1 MAKLFFKVESDL
13 QKVVDL
19 RNEIQRLETQLKSF
33 GKSTPTAQIRQT
45 ESQLASAR
53 QQFQS
58 LGSSAAMAAAQ
69 MGTNF
74 KQQILAA
81 SQSVANLSNRIID
94 QKAVVH
100 EMQNNVRSLGEAYRT
115 ALKGGGTG
123 EAELTQ
129 LTKAK
134 EALAAEKDALF
145 QLNLE
150 KSRAVVTTQELKA
163 EYEAFNEEADD
174 STDTL
179 GKMNE
184 KFREI
189 AMTLGIGIGVKALI
203 DGIKQLGQAVIETRG
218 QFQQMETSLEVLLGS
233 REKADALMAQIKEFA
248 KVSPLDLKSTVA
260 ATQMMLGF
268 NIEAEKVPKF
278 LRAIGDVAMG
288 DAGRFNSLTLAFS
301 QMSASGKL
309 MGQDLNQMINAGFNP
324 LQAIA
329 AKTGKSIADLKEEM
343 SKGAISAEMVQQA
356 FIDAT
361 SAGGKFYQMS
371 ERASKTINGQLS
383 MLQDAM
389 DAAFNEMG
397 QASEGFILDSIQGV
411 TSLIQNWKEVG
422 EVMLALVAT
431 YGVYKT
437 VVMTTAAVQGSAY
450 AAELAALTELTT
462 AKAAEGGT
470 TAAMANA
477 DLDAAVKSGVLTA
490 EKAKQIATLRA
501 EVAAKVASAQ
511 ASAKAAA
518 TEVASANTSLVAAKQ
533 RLAQAELSLNVE
545 RQRALAV
552 RNSTNAELI
561 ATRQAAVRT
570 AAEQHQAAM
579 MEVKIAEEQVYIATK
594 RQETAQ
600 TALNTVTTEAETAAK
615 MINSGANVANTGTSN
630 LLATAKTKLIA
641 VTKRLT
647 AAMMANPWALAAA
660 GVAALGYGI
669 YKLITYETDAEKAQK
684 ALNQVHDEFNKKT
697 AAEQVQ
703 IDRLFTKLKNA
714 KEGTKAYQKA
724 KDDIISKYGS
734 YLNGLDKEISSLK
747 NVEAAYKAVASA
759 ARDAA
764 KARAIEAAT
773 TTAADTYA
781 GVEANARQQI
791 MDTLKEH
798 YGDQKDATGAY
809 LWELRYNEVIG
820 SKYFDPTSTTTLKE
834 SWLRQFDE
842 THAAPGGPGPSTT
855 YTTNAIESALKKQ
868 AEGKK
873 NFEKSLEDIER
884 LYGEAPKKEG
894 EKAEEEAIHNKE
906 WHKNEISKIDAQID
920 AMADAKIDAG
930 EADELRKKRDKLQAE
945 MDKRWGNKTTSTST
959 SSTSSSDTDS
969 PAKRAMET
977 KKAEQE
983 YADTVSEFIR
993 DMQQEISDAN
1003 IDAMSESTDKE
1014 IAQIRA
1020 DKQKKLN
1027 ALEKEIEDLAKAQM
1041 QKDKEV
1047 WLNADKN
1054 RKEEDYIPTKTKEQ
1068 YVAEIKADKTT
1079 GSLYT
1084 TRYNQI
1090 VAEANKAEDKIVDNA
1105 KQSWNEYLKEYGTY
1119 EQKRQAITDL
1129 YMEKYNKATNA
1140 GDKMSILAQM
1150 KKELSELDVEAN
1162 KKTAAISRL
1171 FEDMSKKSVEEMR
1184 EIATKGQKALDFL
1197 IKGEWNDAQGIQ
1209 FGMTKD
1215 TFDVLKASPEEL
1227 DKIRKA
1233 IESITN
1239 AADDSEGAFKKMA
1252 NGLKDLF
1259 EKGANAKDIEKALQ
1273 TISSELSKVTNAA
1286 GFLADTFAGLG
1297 ETFGNDTLKEIG
1309 EGINVAID
1317 ALDSAMKGAEAAA
1330 NLGLGAI
1337 GAAAGAALG
1346 LVSSLVQ
1353 SLSKIHDQ
1361 KHEEKIEDLQ
1371 DQIDEVR
1378 KSYDNLN
1385 DEIDKLYSKS
1395 ASAKIKEQNALLEK
1409 QNKLIREQME
1419 EEEAKKNTDEDR
1431 LKDWNDQLEE
1441 NEKQIKKNK
1450 EAAIDAVFGSDLQS
1464 AIENF
1469 ANAYADAWSN
1479 GTSKI
1484 KAAKDIVRD
1493 MMRNMVIESIKASIE
1508 TSKAME
1514 QIRNAMLEFYGDN
1527 IFSIAEQD
1535 EMMRMAEDLQAE
1547 LDRDYAWAD
1556 NLLKDTYSQDG
1567 SSRGFQAMSQDT
1579 GDELNGRFTAMVE
1592 LQTLALDEQRKQTA
1606 LLTQMVESGGMS
1618 FADAVKAYMGS
1629 NAMDIGKVMA
1639 EGFVNANS
1647 SATTIVQN
1655 NALGEQMADMNN
1667 RLGNLEV
1674 MTADFF
1680 LNMQTTVENNA
1691 KMTKNSNQMVELS
1704 RETNNLLKNL

>member
-100 EMQNNVRSLGEAYRT
+100 EMQNNVRSLSEAYRT

-134 EALAAEKDALF
+134 EALAAEKEALF

-184 KFREI
+184 RFREI

-490 EKAKQIATLRA
+490 EKAKQIAMLRA

-561 ATRQAAVRT
+561 ATRQAAIRT

-594 RQETAQ
+594 QQEVAQ

-615 MINSGANVANTGTSN
+615 LTNSGANVANTGTTN

-781 GVEANARQQI
+781 GVEADARQNI
-791 MDTLKEH
+791 MNALKEH
-798 YGDQKDATGAY
+798 YGDRKDATGAY
-809 LWELRYNEVIG
+809 LWEMRYNEVIG

-842 THAAPGGPGPSTT
+842 ERWTT
-855 YTTNAIESALKKQ
+855 GDELRTPERYTVNKIRNELKKVT
-868 AEGKK
+868 EGKK
-873 NFEKSLEDIER
+873 GFEKSLEDIER

-906 WHKNEISKIDAQID
+906 WYKNEISKIDAQID

-930 EADELRKKRDKLQAE
+930 EANELRKKRDKLQAE
-945 MDKRWGNKTTSTST
+945 MDKRWGNKTTSTT
-959 SSTSSSDTDS
+959 STSSSDKDS

-983 YADTVSEFIR
+983 YADTVSEFVR
-993 DMQQEISDAN
+993 DMQEEISDAN
-1003 IDAMSESTDKE
+1003 IDAMSEGTNKE

-1020 DKQKKLN
+1020 EKQKKLN
-1027 ALEKEIEDLAKAQM
+1027 ALEQEIEDLAKAQM
-1041 QKDKEV
+1041 EKDKEV
-1047 WLNADKN
+1047 WLNAGEN
-1054 RKEEDYIPTKTKEQ
+1054 RKEEDYVPTKTKEQ

-1090 VAEANKAEDKIVDNA
+1090 VAEADKAEDKIVDNA

-1129 YMEKYNKATNA
+1129 YMEKYNEATNA

-1209 FGMTKD
+1209 FGMTKE
-1215 TFDVLKASPEEL
+1215 TFDILKASPEEL

-1233 IESITN
+1233 IEGITE
-1239 AADDSEGAFKKMA
+1239 AADNSEGAFKKMA

-1273 TISSELSKVTNAA
+1273 TISSGLREVTNAA

-1337 GAAAGAALG
+1337 GAAIGGAIG
-1346 LVSSLVQ
+1346 LASSLIQ

-1441 NEKQIKKNK
+1441 NEKQIKRNK

-1547 LDRDYAWAD
+1547 LDREYAWAD

>member
-163 EYEAFNEEADD
+163 EYEAFNDESEQSIDI
-174 STDTL
+174 L
-179 GKMNE
+179 GELGN
-184 KFREI
+184 KFKSI
-189 AMTLGIGIGVKALI
+189 AGAIGIATGLKELAQQV
-203 DGIKQLGQAVIETRG
+203 IKTRG
-218 QFQQMETSLEVLLGS
+218 EFQLMESSLEVLLGS
-233 REKADALMAQIKEFA
+233 KEKADAMMSQVREYA
-248 KVSPLDLKSTVA
+248 KISPLDLKSTVA

-288 DAGRFNSLTLAFS
+288 DVGRFNSLTLAFS
-301 QMSASGKL
+301 QMSAAGKL

-329 AKTGKSIADLKEEM
+329 AKTGKSIADLKEDM

-518 TEVASANTSLVAAKQ
+518 TEVASANLVLASAKR
-533 RLAQAELSLNVE
+533 RLAQTEASLWAEE
-545 RQRALAV
+545 QRYRQVLKTGNADAIAAAQTNMRIAAEKRHQASLAV
-552 RNSTNAELI
+552 SN
-561 ATRQAAVRT
+561 
-570 AAEQHQAAM
+570 
-579 MEVKIAEEQVYIATK
+579 AEEQVSVAVK
-594 RQETAQ
+594 QQEVAQ

-615 MINSGANVANTGTSN
+615 LTNSGANVANTGTTN

-684 ALNQVHDEFNKKT
+684 AINQVHDEFNKKA

-781 GVEANARQQI
+781 GVEADARQKI
-791 MDTLKEH
+791 MNALKDR

-809 LWELRYNEVIG
+809 LWEQRYNEVIG
-820 SKYFDPTSTTTLKE
+820 SKYFDSTSTTTLKE

-842 THAAPGGPGPSTT
+842 ERSTIPDELGRRVT
-855 YTTNAIESALKKQ
+855 YTVNPIRDALKVVT
-868 AEGKK
+868 EGKK
-873 NFEKSLEDIER
+873 DFEKSLEDTER

-894 EKAEEEAIHNKE
+894 EKAEEEKKDAEKTKKDWE
-906 WHKNEISKIDAQID
+906 EIAKTKTAQYEAMTEAQQNSKAGIKLRDEIAE
-920 AMADAKIDAG
+920 AELHAK
-930 EADELRKKRDKLQAE
+930 KQSYQSP
-945 MDKRWGNKTTSTST
+945 TSTST
-959 SSTSSSDTDS
+959 SSSNTDS

-983 YADTVSEFIR
+983 YADTVSEFLR
-993 DMQQEISDAN
+993 DMQEEISDAN
-1003 IDAMSESTDKE
+1003 IDAMSEGTDKE

-1020 DKQKKLN
+1020 EKQKKLN
-1027 ALEKEIEDLAKAQM
+1027 ALEQRIEDLAKAQM
-1041 QKDKEV
+1041 EKDKEV

-1054 RKEEDYIPTKTKEQ
+1054 RKEENYIPTKTKEE
-1068 YVAEIKADKTT
+1068 YIADIKADKTT

-1090 VAEANKAEDKIVDNA
+1090 VAEADKAEDKIVDNA
-1105 KQSWNEYLKEYGTY
+1105 KQSLNEYLKEYGTY

-1129 YMEKYNKATNA
+1129 YMKKYNEATNA

-1209 FGMTKD
+1209 FGMTKE
-1215 TFDVLKASPEEL
+1215 TFDILKASPEEL

-1233 IESITN
+1233 IESITE
-1239 AADDSEGAFKKMA
+1239 AADNSEGAFKMMA

-1273 TISSELSKVTNAA
+1273 TISSGLSKVTNAA

-1330 NLGLGAI
+1330 NLGLGTI
-1337 GAAAGAALG
+1337 GAAIGGAIG
-1346 LVSSLVQ
+1346 LASSLIQ

-1378 KSYDNLN
+1378 KSYENLN

-1450 EAAIDAVFGSDLQS
+1450 EAAVDAVFGSDLQS

-1704 RETNNLLKNL
+1704 RETNNLLKKL

>member
-134 EALAAEKDALF
+134 EALAAEKEALF

-184 KFREI
+184 RFREI

-233 REKADALMAQIKEFA
+233 KEKADALMGEIKEFA

-490 EKAKQIATLRA
+490 EKAKQIAMLRA

-615 MINSGANVANTGTSN
+615 LTNSGANVANTGTTN

-684 ALNQVHDEFNKKT
+684 ALNQVHDEFNKKA

-781 GVEANARQQI
+781 GVEADARQKI
-791 MDTLKEH
+791 MNALKDR

-842 THAAPGGPGPSTT
+842 ERSTIPDELGRRVT
-855 YTTNAIESALKKQ
+855 YTVNPIRDELKVVT
-868 AEGKK
+868 EGKK
-873 NFEKSLEDIER
+873 AFEKSLEDTER

-894 EKAEEEAIHNKE
+894 EKAEEEKKDAEKTKKDWE
-906 WHKNEISKIDAQID
+906 EIAKTKTAQYEAMTEAQQKSKAGIKLRDEIAE
-920 AMADAKIDAG
+920 AELHAK
-930 EADELRKKRDKLQAE
+930 KQSYQSP
-945 MDKRWGNKTTSTST
+945 TST
-959 SSTSSSDTDS
+959 TSSSSDKDS

-983 YADTVSEFIR
+983 YADTVSEFVR
-993 DMQQEISDAN
+993 DMQEEISDAN
-1003 IDAMSESTDKE
+1003 IDAMSEGTDKE

-1020 DKQKKLN
+1020 EKQKKLN
-1027 ALEKEIEDLAKAQM
+1027 ALEQGIEDLAKAQM
-1041 QKDKEV
+1041 EKDKEV

-1054 RKEEDYIPTKTKEQ
+1054 RKEEDYIPTKTKEE
-1068 YVAEIKADKTT
+1068 YIADIKADKTT
-1079 GSLYT
+1079 GSLYD

-1090 VAEANKAEDKIVDNA
+1090 VAEADKAEDKIVDNA

-1129 YMEKYNKATNA
+1129 YMKKYNEATNA

-1209 FGMTKD
+1209 FGMTKE
-1215 TFDVLKASPEEL
+1215 TFDILKASPEEL

-1233 IESITN
+1233 IESITE
-1239 AADDSEGAFKKMA
+1239 AADNSEGAFKKMA

-1259 EKGANAKDIEKALQ
+1259 EKGANTKDIEKALQ
-1273 TISSELSKVTNAA
+1273 TISSGLGEVMKVA

-1317 ALDSAMKGAEAAA
+1317 ALDSAMKGAEAGSMFGPIGAA
-1330 NLGLGAI
+1330 IGGAI
-1337 GAAAGAALG
+1337 GLA
-1346 LVSSLVQ
+1346 SSLIQ
-1353 SLSKIHDQ
+1353 SLSKIHDK

-1484 KAAKDIVRD
+1484 KAAKDMVRD

-1535 EMMRMAEDLQAE
+1535 EVMRMAEELQAE
-1547 LDRDYAWAD
+1547 LDREYAWAD

-1704 RETNNLLKNL
+1704 RETNNLLKKL

>member
-184 KFREI
+184 RFREI

-324 LQAIA
+324 LQTIA
-329 AKTGKSIADLKEEM
+329 AKTGKSIADLKEDM

-397 QASEGFILDSIQGV
+397 QASEGFILDSIQSV

-490 EKAKQIATLRA
+490 EKAKQIAMLRA

-561 ATRQAAVRT
+561 ATRQAAIRT

-594 RQETAQ
+594 RQEVAQ

-615 MINSGANVANTGTSN
+615 LTNSGANVANTGTTN

-684 ALNQVHDEFNKKT
+684 SLNESIRQASASMTK
-697 AAEQVQ
+697 EQQ
-703 IDRLFTKLKNA
+703 ELDKLKEKLEGA
-714 KEGTKAYQKA
+714 KKGTKEWTDA
-724 KDDIISKYGS
+724 KNAIVSQYGKYFS
-734 YLNGLDKEISSLK
+734 NLETEINKVGTLATTYDQLTKSIKL
-747 NVEAAYKAVASA
+747 AAA
-759 ARDAA
+759 ARAM
-764 KARAIEAAT
+764 ET
-773 TTAADTYA
+773 FESNNTPDTYSYIESI
-781 GVEANARQQI
+781 GEALRSGDVFGKGGKKIELSEDRITQI
-791 MDTLKEH
+791 MGKVTDYLYDAGDKAIDSFLTKEE
-798 YGDQKDATGAY
+798 QAI
-809 LWELRYNEVIG
+809 LIN
-820 SKYFDPTSTTTLKE
+820 TSTTEWFGSTLMNELAKGKQGM
-834 SWLRQFDE
+834 RTFNQ
-842 THAAPGGPGPSTT
+842 AK
-855 YTTNAIESALKKQ
+855 TNIA
-868 AEGKK
+868 K
-873 NFEKSLEDIER
+873 NYGTSLEEITAGKVTPEETKDE
-884 LYGEAPKKEG
+884 PKKTIKWYED
-894 EKAEEEAIHNKE
+894 
-906 WHKNEISKIDAQID
+906 EISKIDSELKTAYTETEIAQGK
-920 AMADAKIDAG
+920 A
-930 EADELRKKRDKLQAE
+930 DKLIEKKKGLEKTLANLKKQTSTDAS
-945 MDKRWGNKTTSTST
+945 TTS
-959 SSTSSSDTDS
+959 SSSDTDS

-983 YADTVSEFIR
+983 YADTVSEFVR
-993 DMQQEISDAN
+993 DMQEEISDAN
-1003 IDAMSESTDKE
+1003 IDAMSEGTDKE

-1020 DKQKKLN
+1020 EKQKKLN
-1027 ALEKEIEDLAKAQM
+1027 ALEQGIEDLAKAQM
-1041 QKDKEV
+1041 EKDKEV

-1054 RKEEDYIPTKTKEQ
+1054 RKEEDYIPTKTKEE
-1068 YVAEIKADKTT
+1068 YIADIKADKTT

-1090 VAEANKAEDKIVDNA
+1090 VAEADKAEDKIVDNA

-1129 YMEKYNKATNA
+1129 YMKKYNEATNA

-1209 FGMTKD
+1209 FGMTKE
-1215 TFDVLKASPEEL
+1215 TFDILKASPEEL

-1233 IESITN
+1233 IESITE
-1239 AADDSEGAFKKMA
+1239 AADNSEGAFKKMA

-1259 EKGANAKDIEKALQ
+1259 EKGANTKDIEKALQ
-1273 TISSELSKVTNAA
+1273 TISSGLGEVMKVA
-1286 GFLADTFAGLG
+1286 GFLADTFTGLG

-1309 EGINVAID
+1309 EGINVAVD
-1317 ALDSAMKGAEAAA
+1317 ALDTAMKGAEAGSMFGPIGAA
-1330 NLGLGAI
+1330 IGGAI
-1337 GAAAGAALG
+1337 GLA
-1346 LVSSLVQ
+1346 SSLIQ
-1353 SLSKIHDQ
+1353 SLSKIHDK

-1484 KAAKDIVRD
+1484 KAAKDMVRD

-1535 EMMRMAEDLQAE
+1535 EVMRMAEELQAE
-1547 LDRDYAWAD
+1547 LDREYAWAD

>member
-33 GKSTPTAQIRQT
+33 GKSTPTTQIRQT

-100 EMQNNVRSLGEAYRT
+100 EMQNNVRSLSEAYRT

-134 EALAAEKDALF
+134 EALAAEKEALF

-184 KFREI
+184 RFREI

-411 TSLIQNWKEVG
+411 TGLIENWKEVG
-422 EVMLALVAT
+422 EVMLALITT

-518 TEVASANTSLVAAKQ
+518 TEVASANLVLASAKR
-533 RLAQAELSLNVE
+533 RLAQTEASLWAEE
-545 RQRALAV
+545 QRYRQALKTGNADAIAAAQTNMRIAAEKRHQASLAV
-552 RNSTNAELI
+552 SN
-561 ATRQAAVRT
+561 
-570 AAEQHQAAM
+570 
-579 MEVKIAEEQVYIATK
+579 AEEQVSVAVK
-594 RQETAQ
+594 QQEVTQ

-615 MINSGANVANTGTSN
+615 MTNSGANVANTGTTN

-781 GVEANARQQI
+781 GVEADARQKI
-791 MDTLKEH
+791 MNALKEH

-809 LWELRYNEVIG
+809 LWEMRYNEVIG

-834 SWLRQFDE
+834 SWLKQFDE
-842 THAAPGGPGPSTT
+842 KHWTPGDEFNAPQE
-855 YTTNAIESALKKQ
+855 YTVNPIRDALKKVTK
-868 AEGKK
+868 GRKDL
-873 NFEKSLEDIER
+873 EKSLEDTER
-884 LYGEAPKKEG
+884 LYGKAPKKEG
-894 EKAEEEAIHNKE
+894 EKAEEEKKDAEKTKKDWEEIAKTKTAQYE
-906 WHKNEISKIDAQID
+906 AMTKAQQKSAAGIKLKNEIINAEQK
-920 AMADAKIDAG
+920 AK
-930 EADELRKKRDKLQAE
+930 ELSYQSP
-945 MDKRWGNKTTSTST
+945 TSTST
-959 SSTSSSDTDS
+959 SSSDQDS

-983 YADTVSEFIR
+983 YADTVSEFVR
-993 DMQQEISDAN
+993 DMQEEISDAN
-1003 IDAMSESTDKE
+1003 IDAMSEGTNKE

-1041 QKDKEV
+1041 EKDKEV

-1054 RKEEDYIPTKTKEQ
+1054 RKEEDYIPTKTKEE
-1068 YVAEIKADKTT
+1068 YIADIKADKTT

-1090 VAEANKAEDKIVDNA
+1090 VAEADKAEDKIVDNA

-1129 YMEKYNKATNA
+1129 YMEKYNEATNA

-1184 EIATKGQKALDFL
+1184 EIATKGQRALDFL

-1209 FGMTKD
+1209 FGMTKE
-1215 TFDVLKASPEEL
+1215 TFDILKASPEEL

-1233 IESITN
+1233 IENITE
-1239 AADDSEGAFKKMA
+1239 AADNSEGAFKKVA
-1252 NGLKDLF
+1252 DGLKDITK
-1259 EKGANAKDIEKALQ
+1259 KGADVKDVKKALS
-1273 TISSELSKVTNAA
+1273 TISSGLGDIMKVA
-1286 GFLADTFAGLG
+1286 GLLGDTFTGLG
-1297 ETFGNDTLKEIG
+1297 EAFGNDTLKEIG
-1309 EGINVAID
+1309 EGINVAMSAVD
-1317 ALDSAMKGAEAAA
+1317 ATMKGAEA
-1330 NLGLGAI
+1330 GAMFGPI

-1378 KSYDNLN
+1378 KSYENLN
-1385 DEIDKLYSKS
+1385 DEIDKLYSKD

-1419 EEEAKKNTDEDR
+1419 EEEAKKKTDEDR

-1441 NEKQIKKNK
+1441 NEKQIKRNK

-1527 IFSIAEQD
+1527 IFTIAEQD

-1704 RETNNLLKNL
+1704 RETNNLLKKL

>member
-33 GKSTPTAQIRQT
+33 GKSTPTTQIRQT

-100 EMQNNVRSLGEAYRT
+100 EMQNNVRSLSEAYRT

-134 EALAAEKDALF
+134 EALAAEKEALF

-163 EYEAFNEEADD
+163 EYEAFNDESEQSIDI
-174 STDTL
+174 L
-179 GKMNE
+179 GELGN
-184 KFREI
+184 KFKSI
-189 AMTLGIGIGVKALI
+189 AGAIGIATGLKELAQQV
-203 DGIKQLGQAVIETRG
+203 IKTRG
-218 QFQQMETSLEVLLGS
+218 EFQLMESSLEVLLGS
-233 REKADALMAQIKEFA
+233 KEKADAMMSQVREYA
-248 KVSPLDLKSTVA
+248 KISPLDLKSTVA

-490 EKAKQIATLRA
+490 EKAKQIAMLRA

-615 MINSGANVANTGTSN
+615 LTNSGANVANTGTTN

-684 ALNQVHDEFNKKT
+684 ALNQVHDEFNKKA

-781 GVEANARQQI
+781 GVEADARQKI
-791 MDTLKEH
+791 MNALKEH

-834 SWLRQFDE
+834 SWLKQFDE
-842 THAAPGGPGPSTT
+842 ERSTIPDELGRRMT
-855 YTTNAIESALKKQ
+855 YTVNPIRDELKVVT
-868 AEGKK
+868 EGKK
-873 NFEKSLEDIER
+873 AFEKSLEDTER

-906 WHKNEISKIDAQID
+906 WYKNEISKIDAQID

-930 EADELRKKRDKLQAE
+930 EANELRKKRDKLQAE
-945 MDKRWGNKTTSTST
+945 MDKRWGNKTTSTT
-959 SSTSSSDTDS
+959 STSSSDEDN

-983 YADTVSEFIR
+983 YADTVSEFVR
-993 DMQQEISDAN
+993 GMQEEISDAN
-1003 IDAMSESTDKE
+1003 IDAMSEGTDKE

-1020 DKQKKLN
+1020 EKQKKLN
-1027 ALEKEIEDLAKAQM
+1027 ALEQGIEDLAKAQM
-1041 QKDKEV
+1041 EKDKEV

-1054 RKEEDYIPTKTKEQ
+1054 RKEEDYIPTKTKEE
-1068 YVAEIKADKTT
+1068 YIADIKADKTT

-1090 VAEANKAEDKIVDNA
+1090 VAEADKAEDKIVDNA

-1129 YMEKYNKATNA
+1129 YMKKYNEATNA

-1209 FGMTKD
+1209 FGMTKE
-1215 TFDVLKASPEEL
+1215 TFDILKASPEEL

-1233 IESITN
+1233 IESITE
-1239 AADDSEGAFKKMA
+1239 AADNSEGAFKKMA

-1259 EKGANAKDIEKALQ
+1259 EKGANTKDIEKALQ
-1273 TISSELSKVTNAA
+1273 TISSGLGEVMKVA
-1286 GFLADTFAGLG
+1286 GFLADTFTGLG
-1297 ETFGNDTLKEIG
+1297 ETFDNDTLKEIG
-1309 EGINVAID
+1309 EGINVAVD
-1317 ALDSAMKGAEAAA
+1317 ALDTAMKGAEAGSMFGPIGAA
-1330 NLGLGAI
+1330 IGGAI
-1337 GAAAGAALG
+1337 GLA
-1346 LVSSLVQ
+1346 SSLIQ
-1353 SLSKIHDQ
+1353 SLSKIHDK

-1484 KAAKDIVRD
+1484 KAAKDMVRD
-1493 MMRNMVIESIKASIE
+1493 MMRNMVIQSIKDSIE

-1514 QIRNAMLEFYGDN
+1514 KIRNAMLEFYGNN

-1535 EMMRMAEDLQAE
+1535 EVMRMAEELQAE
-1547 LDRDYAWAD
+1547 LDREYAWAD

>member
-100 EMQNNVRSLGEAYRT
+100 EMQNNVRSLSEAYRT

-518 TEVASANTSLVAAKQ
+518 TEVASANLVLASAKR
-533 RLAQAELSLNVE
+533 RLAQTEASLWAEE
-545 RQRALAV
+545 QRYRQALKTGNADAIAATQTNMRIAAEKRHQASLAV
-552 RNSTNAELI
+552 SN
-561 ATRQAAVRT
+561 
-570 AAEQHQAAM
+570 
-579 MEVKIAEEQVYIATK
+579 AEEQVSVAVK
-594 RQETAQ
+594 QQEVAQ

-615 MINSGANVANTGTSN
+615 MTNSGANVANTGTSN

-684 ALNQVHDEFNKKT
+684 ALNQVHDEFNKKA

-781 GVEANARQQI
+781 GVEADARQKI
-791 MDTLKEH
+791 MNALKDR

-809 LWELRYNEVIG
+809 LWEMRYNEVIG
-820 SKYFDPTSTTTLKE
+820 SKYFDSTSTTTLKE
-834 SWLRQFDE
+834 SWLKQFDE
-842 THAAPGGPGPSTT
+842 KYWSPGNEFNAPQE
-855 YTTNAIESALKKQ
+855 YTVNPIRDALKKVTK
-868 AEGKK
+868 GRKDL
-873 NFEKSLEDIER
+873 EKSLEDTER

-894 EKAEEEAIHNKE
+894 EKAEEETIHNKE
-906 WHKNEISKIDAQID
+906 WYKNEISKLDAQID

-930 EADELRKKRDKLQAE
+930 EANELRKKRDKLQAE

-959 SSTSSSDTDS
+959 SSSDKDS

-983 YADTVSEFIR
+983 YADTVSEFLR
-993 DMQQEISDAN
+993 DMQEEISDAN
-1003 IDAMSESTDKE
+1003 IDAMSEGTDKE

-1020 DKQKKLN
+1020 EKQKKLN
-1027 ALEKEIEDLAKAQM
+1027 ALEQGIEDLAKAQM
-1041 QKDKEV
+1041 EKDKEV

-1054 RKEEDYIPTKTKEQ
+1054 RKEEDYIPTKTKEE
-1068 YVAEIKADKTT
+1068 YIADIKADKTT

-1090 VAEANKAEDKIVDNA
+1090 VAEADKAEDKIVDNA

-1129 YMEKYNKATNA
+1129 YMEKYNEATNA

-1209 FGMTKD
+1209 FGMTKE
-1215 TFDVLKASPEEL
+1215 TFDILKASPEEL

-1233 IESITN
+1233 IESITE
-1239 AADDSEGAFKKMA
+1239 AADNSEGAFKMMA

-1259 EKGANAKDIEKALQ
+1259 EKGANTKDIEKALQ
-1273 TISSELSKVTNAA
+1273 TISSGLSKVTNAA

-1330 NLGLGAI
+1330 NLGLGPI
-1337 GAAAGAALG
+1337 GAAIGGAIG
-1346 LVSSLVQ
+1346 LASSLIQ
-1353 SLSKIHDQ
+1353 SLSKIHDK

-1378 KSYDNLN
+1378 KSYENLN
-1385 DEIDKLYSKS
+1385 DEIDKLYSKD

-1547 LDRDYAWAD
+1547 LDRDYAWAE

>member
-100 EMQNNVRSLGEAYRT
+100 EMQNNVRSLSEAYRT

-184 KFREI
+184 RFREI
-189 AMTLGIGIGVKALI
+189 AMTLGIGIGIKALI

-518 TEVASANTSLVAAKQ
+518 TEVASANLVLASAKR
-533 RLAQAELSLNVE
+533 RLAQTEASLWAEE
-545 RQRALAV
+545 QRYRQALKTGNADAIAAAQTNMRIAAEKRHQASLAV
-552 RNSTNAELI
+552 SN
-561 ATRQAAVRT
+561 
-570 AAEQHQAAM
+570 
-579 MEVKIAEEQVYIATK
+579 AEEQVSVAVK
-594 RQETAQ
+594 QQEVAQ
-600 TALNTVTTEAETAAK
+600 TTLNTVTTEAETAAK
-615 MINSGANVANTGTSN
+615 MTNSGANVANTGTSN

-781 GVEANARQQI
+781 GVEADARQKI
-791 MDTLKEH
+791 MNALKDR

-809 LWELRYNEVIG
+809 LWEMRYNEVIG
-820 SKYFDPTSTTTLKE
+820 SKYFDSTSTTTLKE
-834 SWLRQFDE
+834 SWLKQFDE
-842 THAAPGGPGPSTT
+842 KYWSPGNEFNAPQE
-855 YTTNAIESALKKQ
+855 YTVNPIREALKKVTK
-868 AEGKK
+868 GRKDL
-873 NFEKSLEDIER
+873 EKSLEDTER

-894 EKAEEEAIHNKE
+894 EKAEEETIHNKE
-906 WHKNEISKIDAQID
+906 WYKNEISKLDAQID

-930 EADELRKKRDKLQAE
+930 EANELRKKRDKLQAE

-959 SSTSSSDTDS
+959 SSSDKDS

-983 YADTVSEFIR
+983 YADTVSEFVR
-993 DMQQEISDAN
+993 GMQEEISDAN
-1003 IDAMSESTDKE
+1003 IDAMSEGTDKE

-1020 DKQKKLN
+1020 EKQKKLN
-1027 ALEKEIEDLAKAQM
+1027 ALEQGIEDLAKAQM
-1041 QKDKEV
+1041 EKDKEV

-1054 RKEEDYIPTKTKEQ
+1054 RKEEDYIPTKTKEE
-1068 YVAEIKADKTT
+1068 YIADIKADKEIGPAYEQRRKQIINDSLDQETDVWAKEKAAMDEYYEEF
-1079 GSLYT
+1079 GNYIQKRAAIISLYQE
-1084 TRYNQI
+1084 R
-1090 VAEANKAEDKIVDNA
+1090 
-1105 KQSWNEYLKEYGTY
+1105 
-1119 EQKRQAITDL
+1119 
-1129 YMEKYNKATNA
+1129 
-1140 GDKMSILAQM
+1140 ILAAENEGERKTLVAQM
-1150 KKELSELDVEAN
+1150 NKELSELDVEAN

-1209 FGMTKD
+1209 FGITKE
-1215 TFDVLKASPEEL
+1215 TFDILKASPEEL

-1239 AADDSEGAFKKMA
+1239 AADNSEGAFKKMA

-1259 EKGANAKDIEKALQ
+1259 EKGANTKDIEKALQ
-1273 TISSELSKVTNAA
+1273 TISSGLSKVTNAA

-1337 GAAAGAALG
+1337 GAAIGGAIG
-1346 LVSSLVQ
+1346 LASSLIQ

-1378 KSYDNLN
+1378 KSYENLN
-1385 DEIDKLYSKS
+1385 DEIDKLYSKD

-1409 QNKLIREQME
+1409 QNRLIREQME
-1419 EEEAKKNTDEDR
+1419 EEEAKKKTDEDR

-1567 SSRGFQAMSQDT
+1567 SSREFQAMSQDT

-1618 FADAVKAYMGS
+1618 FADAVKAYVS
-1629 NAMDIGKVMA
+1629 NNAMDIGKVMA

-1655 NALGEQMADMNN
+1655 NALGEQMTDMNN

-1704 RETNNLLKNL
+1704 RETNNLLKKL

>member
-100 EMQNNVRSLGEAYRT
+100 EMQNNVRSLSEAYRT

-134 EALAAEKDALF
+134 EALAAEKDTLF

-163 EYEAFNEEADD
+163 EYEAFNEESEQSIDI
-174 STDTL
+174 L
-179 GKMNE
+179 GELGN
-184 KFREI
+184 KFKSI
-189 AMTLGIGIGVKALI
+189 AGAIGIATGLKELAQQV
-203 DGIKQLGQAVIETRG
+203 IKTRG
-218 QFQQMETSLEVLLGS
+218 EFQLMESSLEVLLGS
-233 REKADALMAQIKEFA
+233 KEKADAMMSQVREYA
-248 KVSPLDLKSTVA
+248 KISPLDLKSTVA

-288 DAGRFNSLTLAFS
+288 DVGRFNSLTLAFS
-301 QMSASGKL
+301 QMSAAGKL
-309 MGQDLNQMINAGFNP
+309 MGQDLLQMVNAGFNP
-324 LQAIA
+324 LQTIS
-329 AKTGKSIADLKEEM
+329 AKTGKSIADLRKEM

-383 MLQDAM
+383 MLQDAI
-389 DAAFNEMG
+389 DSAFNEMG
-397 QASEGFILDSIQGV
+397 QASEGFVVDTISGTVKLV
-411 TSLIQNWKEVG
+411 ENWKEVG

-600 TALNTVTTEAETAAK
+600 TTLNTVTTEAETAAK
-615 MINSGANVANTGTSN
+615 MTNSGANVANTGTTN
-630 LLATAKTKLIA
+630 LLTTAKTKLIA

-734 YLNGLDKEISSLK
+734 YLNGLDKEVSSLK

-781 GVEANARQQI
+781 GVEADARQKI
-791 MDTLKEH
+791 MNALKEH

-809 LWELRYNEVIG
+809 LWEMRYNEVIG
-820 SKYFDPTSTTTLKE
+820 SKYFDSTSTTTLKE

-842 THAAPGGPGPSTT
+842 ERSTIPDELGRRVT
-855 YTTNAIESALKKQ
+855 YTVNPIRDALKVVT
-868 AEGKK
+868 EGKK
-873 NFEKSLEDIER
+873 GFEKSLEDTER
-884 LYGEAPKKEG
+884 LYGKAPKKEG
-894 EKAEEEAIHNKE
+894 EKAEEEKKDAEKTKKDWEEIAKTKTAQYEAMTEAQQNSKAGIKL
-906 WHKNEISKIDAQID
+906 KNEIINAEQK
-920 AMADAKIDAG
+920 AKG
-930 EADELRKKRDKLQAE
+930 LSYQSP
-945 MDKRWGNKTTSTST
+945 TST
-959 SSTSSSDTDS
+959 STSSSDTDS

-983 YADTVSEFIR
+983 YADTVSEFVR
-993 DMQQEISDAN
+993 DMQEEISDAN
-1003 IDAMSESTDKE
+1003 IDAMSEGTNKE

-1020 DKQKKLN
+1020 EKQKKLN
-1027 ALEKEIEDLAKAQM
+1027 ALEQRIEDLAKAQM
-1041 QKDKEV
+1041 EKDKEV

-1054 RKEEDYIPTKTKEQ
+1054 RKEEDYIPTKTKDE
-1068 YVAEIKADKTT
+1068 YIADIKADKEIGPAYEQRRKQIINDSLDQETDVWAKEKAAMDEYYEEF
-1079 GSLYT
+1079 GNYIQKRAAIISLYQE
-1084 TRYNQI
+1084 R
-1090 VAEANKAEDKIVDNA
+1090 
-1105 KQSWNEYLKEYGTY
+1105 
-1119 EQKRQAITDL
+1119 
-1129 YMEKYNKATNA
+1129 
-1140 GDKMSILAQM
+1140 ILAAENEGERKTLVAQM
-1150 KKELSELDVEAN
+1150 NKELSELDVEAN

-1184 EIATKGQKALDFL
+1184 EIATKGQQALDFL

-1209 FGMTKD
+1209 FGMTKE
-1215 TFDVLKASPEEL
+1215 TFDTLILNGEF

-1233 IESITN
+1233 IESITE
-1239 AADDSEGAFKKMA
+1239 AADNSEGAFKKMA
-1252 NGLKDLF
+1252 NGLNDLF
-1259 EKGANAKDIEKALQ
+1259 EKGANTKDIEKALQ
-1273 TISSELSKVTNAA
+1273 TISSGLGEVMKVA
-1286 GFLADTFAGLG
+1286 GFLADTFTGLG

-1337 GAAAGAALG
+1337 GIAIGGAIG
-1346 LVSSLVQ
+1346 LASSLIQ
-1353 SLSKIHDQ
+1353 SLSKIHDK

-1409 QNKLIREQME
+1409 QNRLIREQME

-1450 EAAIDAVFGSDLQS
+1450 EAAVDAVFGSDLQS

-1484 KAAKDIVRD
+1484 KAAKDMVRD

-1508 TSKAME
+1508 SSKAME

-1535 EMMRMAEDLQAE
+1535 EMMRMAEDLQTE
-1547 LDRDYAWAD
+1547 LDRDYAWAE

-1704 RETNNLLKNL
+1704 RETNNLLKKL

>member
-100 EMQNNVRSLGEAYRT
+100 EMQNNVRSLSEAYRT

-134 EALAAEKDALF
+134 EALAAEKEALF

-184 KFREI
+184 RFREI

-411 TSLIQNWKEVG
+411 TGLIENWKEVG
-422 EVMLALVAT
+422 EVMLALIAT

-462 AKAAEGGT
+462 AKATEGGT

-490 EKAKQIATLRA
+490 EKAKQIAMLRA

-518 TEVASANTSLVAAKQ
+518 TEVASANLVLASAKR
-533 RLAQAELSLNVE
+533 RLAQTEASLWAEE
-545 RQRALAV
+545 QRYRQALKTGNADAIAAAQTNMRIAAEKRHQASLAV
-552 RNSTNAELI
+552 SN
-561 ATRQAAVRT
+561 
-570 AAEQHQAAM
+570 
-579 MEVKIAEEQVYIATK
+579 AEEQVSVAVK
-594 RQETAQ
+594 QQEVAQ

-615 MINSGANVANTGTSN
+615 LTNSGANVANTGTTN

-781 GVEANARQQI
+781 GVEADARQKI
-791 MDTLKEH
+791 MNALKDR
-798 YGDQKDATGAY
+798 YGDQKDATGTY
-809 LWELRYNEVIG
+809 LWEQRYNEVIG
-820 SKYFDPTSTTTLKE
+820 SKYFDSTSTTTLKE
-834 SWLRQFDE
+834 SWLKQFDE
-842 THAAPGGPGPSTT
+842 KHWTPGDEFNAPQE
-855 YTTNAIESALKKQ
+855 YTVNPIRDALKKVTK
-868 AEGKK
+868 GRKDL
-873 NFEKSLEDIER
+873 EKSLEDTER

-906 WHKNEISKIDAQID
+906 WYKNEISKIDAQID

-930 EADELRKKRDKLQAE
+930 EANELRKKRDKLQAE

-959 SSTSSSDTDS
+959 SSSDKDS

-983 YADTVSEFIR
+983 YADTVSEFVR
-993 DMQQEISDAN
+993 DMQEEISDAN
-1003 IDAMSESTDKE
+1003 IDAMSEGTNKE

-1041 QKDKEV
+1041 EKDKEV

-1054 RKEEDYIPTKTKEQ
+1054 RKEEDYIPTKTKEE
-1068 YVAEIKADKTT
+1068 YIADIKADKTT

-1090 VAEANKAEDKIVDNA
+1090 VAEADKAEDKIVDNA

-1129 YMEKYNKATNA
+1129 YMEKYNEATNA

-1162 KKTAAISRL
+1162 KKTSAISRL

-1184 EIATKGQKALDFL
+1184 EIATKGQRALDFL

-1209 FGMTKD
+1209 FGMTKE
-1215 TFDVLKASPEEL
+1215 TFDILKASPEEL

-1233 IESITN
+1233 IENITE
-1239 AADDSEGAFKKMA
+1239 AADNSEGAFKKVA
-1252 NGLKDLF
+1252 DGLKDITK
-1259 EKGANAKDIEKALQ
+1259 KGADVKDVKKALS
-1273 TISSELSKVTNAA
+1273 TISSGLGDIMKVA
-1286 GFLADTFAGLG
+1286 GLLGDTFTGLG
-1297 ETFGNDTLKEIG
+1297 EAFGNDTLKEIG
-1309 EGINVAID
+1309 EGINVAMSAVD
-1317 ALDSAMKGAEAAA
+1317 ATMKGAEA
-1330 NLGLGAI
+1330 GAMFGPI

-1378 KSYDNLN
+1378 KSYENLN
-1385 DEIDKLYSKS
+1385 DEIDKLYSKD

-1409 QNKLIREQME
+1409 QNRLIREQME
-1419 EEEAKKNTDEDR
+1419 EEEAKKKTDEDR

-1441 NEKQIKKNK
+1441 NEKQIKRNK

-1484 KAAKDIVRD
+1484 KAAKDMVRD

-1704 RETNNLLKNL
+1704 RETNNLLKKL

>member
-74 KQQILAA
+74 KQQMLSA
-81 SQSVANLSNRIID
+81 SQSVADLSNRIID

-100 EMQNNVRSLGEAYRT
+100 EMQNNVRSLSEAYRT

-134 EALAAEKDALF
+134 EALAAEKEALF

-184 KFREI
+184 RFREI

-490 EKAKQIATLRA
+490 EKAKQIAMLRA

-518 TEVASANTSLVAAKQ
+518 TEVASANLALASAKR
-533 RLAQAELSLNVE
+533 RLAQTEASLWAEE
-545 RQRALAV
+545 QRYRQVLKTGNADAIAAAQTNMRIAAEKRHQASLAV
-552 RNSTNAELI
+552 SN
-561 ATRQAAVRT
+561 
-570 AAEQHQAAM
+570 
-579 MEVKIAEEQVYIATK
+579 AEEQVSVAVK
-594 RQETAQ
+594 QQEVAQ

-615 MINSGANVANTGTSN
+615 LTNSGANVANTGTTN

-684 ALNQVHDEFNKKT
+684 ALNQVHDEFNKKA

-781 GVEANARQQI
+781 GVEADARQKI
-791 MDTLKEH
+791 MNALKDR

-834 SWLRQFDE
+834 SWLKQFDE
-842 THAAPGGPGPSTT
+842 ERSTIPDELGRRMT
-855 YTTNAIESALKKQ
+855 YTVNPIRDELKVVT
-868 AEGKK
+868 EGKK
-873 NFEKSLEDIER
+873 AFEKSLEDTER

-894 EKAEEEAIHNKE
+894 EKAEEEKKDAEKTKKDWEEIAKTKTAQYE
-906 WHKNEISKIDAQID
+906 AMTKAQQKSAEGIKVKNEIINAEQK
-920 AMADAKIDAG
+920 AK
-930 EADELRKKRDKLQAE
+930 ELSYQSPTS
-945 MDKRWGNKTTSTST
+945 TTS
-959 SSTSSSDTDS
+959 SSSDTDS

-983 YADTVSEFIR
+983 YADTVSEFVR
-993 DMQQEISDAN
+993 GMQEEISDAN
-1003 IDAMSESTDKE
+1003 IDAMSEGTDKE

-1020 DKQKKLN
+1020 EKQKKLN
-1027 ALEKEIEDLAKAQM
+1027 ALEQGIEDLAKAQM
-1041 QKDKEV
+1041 EKDKEV

-1054 RKEEDYIPTKTKEQ
+1054 RKEEDYIPTKTKEE
-1068 YVAEIKADKTT
+1068 YIADIKADKTT

-1090 VAEANKAEDKIVDNA
+1090 VAEADKAEDKIVDNA

-1129 YMEKYNKATNA
+1129 YMKKYNEATNA

-1184 EIATKGQKALDFL
+1184 EIATKGQRALDFL

-1209 FGMTKD
+1209 FGMTKE
-1215 TFDVLKASPEEL
+1215 TFDILKASPEEL

-1233 IESITN
+1233 IESITE
-1239 AADDSEGAFKKMA
+1239 AADNSEGAFKKMA

-1259 EKGANAKDIEKALQ
+1259 EKGANTKDIEKALQ
-1273 TISSELSKVTNAA
+1273 TISSGLGEVMKVA
-1286 GFLADTFAGLG
+1286 GFLADTFTGLG

-1309 EGINVAID
+1309 EGINVAVD
-1317 ALDSAMKGAEAAA
+1317 ALDTAMKGAEAGSMFGPIGAA
-1330 NLGLGAI
+1330 IGGAI
-1337 GAAAGAALG
+1337 GLA
-1346 LVSSLVQ
+1346 SSLIQ
-1353 SLSKIHDQ
+1353 SLSKIHDK

-1378 KSYDNLN
+1378 KSYENLN

-1450 EAAIDAVFGSDLQS
+1450 EAAIDAVFGEDLQS

-1484 KAAKDIVRD
+1484 KAAKDMVRD

-1535 EMMRMAEDLQAE
+1535 EVMRMAEELQAE
-1547 LDRDYAWAD
+1547 LDREYAWAD

-1704 RETNNLLKNL
+1704 RETNNLLKKL